1 MNGRH
6 NITKKVVENFSKRT
20 KKLPGE
26 LQVYRNNA
34 EYPGAIVFNLDNKKG
49 YILSDYADLFGANL
63 KSPNEINHNLVNRI
77 TTTFINIYK
86 ALAADIKFDEY
97 SSSMFEKIKSVRNLL
112 KRDRKTGW
120 LWLASFLGIVA
131 FPPSVLFISEF
142 LMIKTML
149 QQEKYILCILFL
161 ILLTIVLYGLAK
173 AVIKMSFGSSGS
185 DNDVLSAKRLSWTM
199 YLPQIIML
207 ILAFI
212 IGIWIPPFI
221 SDIINNATKF
231 YTSNKFTK

>member
-1 MNGRH
+1 MDTSNNISFKAKLVTKMNGRH

-34 EYPGAIVFNLDNKKG
+34 EYPGAIVFNLDDKKG

-97 SSSMFEKIKSVRNLL
+97 SSSMFEKIKSVRKEL
-112 KRDRKTGW
+112 KVNESYYEKAI
-120 LWLASFLGIVA
+120 ASGNYKFSNVFAYLVEQNKAKLESLEKSYNQGVERYLTKL
-131 FPPSVLFISEF
+131 V
-142 LMIKTML
+142 TMAEREPKL
-149 QQEKYILCILFL
+149 KVWSQ
-161 ILLTIVLYGLAK
+161 V
-173 AVIKMSFGSSGS
+173 VS
-185 DNDVLSAKRLSWTM
+185 DN
-199 YLPQIIML
+199 
-207 ILAFI
+207 F
-212 IGIWIPPFI
+212 
-221 SDIINNATKF
+221 
-231 YTSNKFTK
+231 